1 MSTLAAAPTTNPV
14 LDLITGHWVVFAL
27 IIIASIFLLRV
38 SDLLLL
44 RRGKP
49 SLEQRLPR
57 QITMLVLT
65 LLAVIVVVL
74 AIPDEESVGGISDEA
89 RSSLLSLIG
98 LGVTALITL
107 SSTTLAANAMS
118 GIMLRATAPI
128 RGGDW
133 IRVGE
138 HFGRVTERGLFHTE
152 IQTEDRDLLSLPNLY
167 LATNPVRIVYGKGT
181 IISAEV
187 ALGYGVGRH
196 RIEPLL
202 LEAAEHAGLE
212 EPFVWIM
219 DLKDHVVVYRI
230 AGMLANVKGLMR
242 DGRTPPRWRDRA
254 APR

>member
-1 MSTLAAAPTTNPV
+1 MSTLASAPATNPV
-14 LDLITGHWVVFAL
+14 LDLITGHWVIFAL
-27 IIIASIFLLRV
+27 VVIASVFILRV

-49 SLEQRLPR
+49 SLERRLPR

-74 AIPDEESVGGISDEA
+74 AIPDEESVAGGISDEA
-89 RSSLLSLIG
+89 RSSLLSLLG
-98 LGVTALITL
+98 LGITALITL

-167 LATNPVRIVYGKGT
+167 LATNP
-181 IISAEV
+181 
-187 ALGYGVGRH
+187 
-196 RIEPLL
+196 
-202 LEAAEHAGLE
+202 
-212 EPFVWIM
+212 
-219 DLKDHVVVYRI
+219 
-230 AGMLANVKGLMR
+230 
-242 DGRTPPRWRDRA
+242 
-254 APR
+254 